1 MTITYALMEKLD
13 EIAAKAPNP
22 ARVITKAKVTKLL
35 T

>member
-13 EIAAKAPNP
+13 EIAAKAPNL